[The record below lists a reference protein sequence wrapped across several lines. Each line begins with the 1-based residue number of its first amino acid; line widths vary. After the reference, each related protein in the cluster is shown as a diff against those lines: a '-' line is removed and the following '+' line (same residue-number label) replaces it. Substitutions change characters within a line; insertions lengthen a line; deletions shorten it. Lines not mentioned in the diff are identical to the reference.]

1 MISANQASN
10 GTPWR
15 EHNLPGLLGV
25 LGPLLSKRENE
36 HWLYGL
42 RIRKDHLNQANIV
55 HGGTVTA
62 LMDQALSTV
71 GWSHTNKTPCVT
83 VQLNVSFLGSAAEG
97 DLLIASGRIVRATG
111 SLLFADGSITV
122 NDAVIATAQ
131 AILKR
136 INPS

>member
-1 MISANQASN
+1 MSSVHEAGGA
-10 GTPWR
+10 PWR
-15 EHNLPGLLGV
+15 EHHLPGLLGV
-25 LGPLLSKRENE
+25 LGPLLSKREGD
-36 HWLYGL
+36 HWIYGL

-71 GWSHTNKTPCVT
+71 GWSHANKTPCVT

-111 SLLFADGSITV
+111 SLLFADGTITV
-122 NDAVIATAQ
+122 NDSVIATAQ
-131 AILKR
+131 GILKR
-136 INPS
+136 INPN